1 MICGTLVAE
10 GLIGSFESRGLRIMW
25 TMTCRVIASVVTFLV
40 GWAVFAIFEPAEE
53 IRRLPE
59 PTRHISAITLKRLGC
74 ADAERQ
80 CAVYEATFWSDGTGR
95 YVGYANDDYIGEYKG
110 KFNLNDFD
118 SMVEQI
124 NKQRFFD
131 LPPAFSTTPT
141 LETTTVEVVASDGVR
156 VVTTYNW
163 LSTPSGL
170 RALQA
175 LLEQQT
181 YEVDWEKVE

>member
-25 TMTCRVIASVVTFLV
+25 TMTCRVIASLVTFLV

-74 ADAERQ
+74 ADAERE
-80 CAVYEATFWSDGTGR
+80 CPVYDATYRSDGTCT
-95 YVGYANDDYIGEYKG
+95 YVGYANDEFIGKYEGEY
-110 KFNLNDFD
+110 NVQDFTD
-118 SMVEQI
+118 LVEQI
-124 NKQRFFD
+124 DKQGFFH
-131 LPPAFSTTPT
+131 LPLVFPSSPAT
-141 LETTTVEVVASDGVR
+141 ETTSVEVVASDGTR

-163 LSTPSGL
+163 ASTPSGL
-170 RALQA
+170 RSLQA
-175 LLEQQT
+175 LIEEQA
-181 YEVDWEKVE
+181 YAADWEKAP

>member
-1 MICGTLVAE
+1 MICGTLVAK
-10 GLIGSFESRGLRIMW
+10 GLIGSFENGGLHMMW
-25 TMTCRVIASVVTFLV
+25 TITCRVIVSVVTFLI
-40 GWAVFAIFEPAEE
+40 GWAVFAIANPTEE

-59 PTRHISAITLKRLGC
+59 PSRQISAITLKRFGC
-74 ADAERQ
+74 PDLERQ
-80 CAVYEATFWSDGTGR
+80 CPVYEVTFWRDGSGSYT
-95 YVGYANDDYIGEYKG
+95 GYANDEFIGNYKG
-110 KFNLNDFD
+110 KYNLNDFTD
-118 SMVEQI
+118 MAEQI
-124 NKQRFFD
+124 NKQGFFE

-141 LETTTVEVVASDGVR
+141 LETTTIEVIASDGVR

-175 LLEQQT
+175 LIEQQT